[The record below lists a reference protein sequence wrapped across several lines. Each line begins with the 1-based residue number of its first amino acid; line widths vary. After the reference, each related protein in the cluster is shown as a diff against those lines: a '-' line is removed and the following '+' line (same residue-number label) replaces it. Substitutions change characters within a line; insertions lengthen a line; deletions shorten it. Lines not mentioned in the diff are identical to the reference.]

1 MITMPERL
9 AEAIEDL
16 ANPNRSEAE
25 PEEQSPPDAPRRR
38 SRLVRYTPA
47 PVLAVLV
54 AVAAVAAGW
63 AAYWALGLPAV
74 ATPVRDAGLP
84 YGALRLLTAVV
95 AAVLVGAAVARICHP
110 AQTLRRELRSSVTA
124 SRRRSTRTPLFR
136 AVVLAAVVGAGLAAV
151 LTWRLTGEV
160 FPREDAGTAA
170 ATIRAA
176 LPLLAGAAA
185 AVLLVL
191 VFRRQLD
198 TERGRFAERFGAAS
212 AQLGDA
218 EAATRIAGVFAL
230 AAAAD
235 ESSTFARRQQCIDVL
250 CGYLRLP
257 YDPEFGANHLAEL
270 VSTTTWTATAPAT
283 NIEESRRQAI
293 RQNDK
298 EVRQSVVRVLTGRLQ
313 RDADASWAGNDFDFT
328 GVLFEDASFAGAE
341 FRGRRV
347 RFDGATFSGDTT
359 SFEGA
364 AFDADRVSFDGARF
378 LTRITTFAGA
388 RFRAGHVSFDRAVLE
403 GADVSFDDTRFT
415 GEDVSFREV
424 AFAGEKTSF
433 GGAKFK
439 CLHAAF
445 DSPAKWRHVTF
456 DWEKPQ
462 SPGGSPQT
470 IPRCIGP
477 RPWPPTLSEDQ
488 LVEKKGV
495 RKSMEAA
502 RG

>member
-1 MITMPERL
+1 MPERL
-9 AEAIEDL
+9 ADAIEEL
-16 ANPNRSEAE
+16 SKPNRSDAE

-38 SRLVRYTPA
+38 RRLVRYTPA

-54 AVAAVAAGW
+54 AAAAVAAGW
-63 AAYWALGLPAV
+63 AVYWALGLPAV
-74 ATPVRDAGLP
+74 SSRAHDAGLP
-84 YGALRLLTAVV
+84 FGALRLACAVV
-95 AAVLVGAAVARICHP
+95 AALLVGAAVARICHP
-110 AQTLRRELRSSVTA
+110 AQTLRRELRSSLTA
-124 SRRRSTRTPLFR
+124 SRRRATRIPLFG
-136 AVVLAAVVGAGLAAV
+136 AVVLAAVLGAGVAAV
-151 LTWRLTGEV
+151 LTWKLTGEV
-160 FPREDAGTAA
+160 FPAG
-170 ATIRAA
+170 ATDTSSSTLRAA
-176 LPLLAGAAA
+176 LPLLIGAAV
-185 AVLLVL
+185 AVLVVL

-198 TERGRFAERFGAAS
+198 AERGRFAERFGAAS

-293 RQNDK
+293 RQNDGA
-298 EVRQSVVRVLTGRLQ
+298 VRQTVVRVIAGRLQ

-328 GVLFEDASFAGAE
+328 GVLFEDASFAGAV

-347 RFDGATFSGDTT
+347 RFDGATFSGDAT

-378 LTRITTFAGA
+378 VTPVTTFASA
-388 RFRAGHVSFDRAVLE
+388 RLRAGQVSFDRAVFD
-403 GADVSFDDTRFT
+403 GADVSFEDIRFN

-424 AFAGEKTSF
+424 AFAGDSTSF
-433 GGAKFK
+433 ARAKFK

-445 DSPAKWRHVTF
+445 DAPVTWRAVTF
-456 DWEKPQ
+456 DWEKPET
-462 SPGGSPQT
+462 PGGSPQT

-495 RKSMEAA
+495 RKSIEAA
-502 RG
+502 LG

>member
-9 AEAIEDL
+9 ADAIEEL
-16 ANPNRSEAE
+16 SKPNRSDAE
-25 PEEQSPPDAPRRR
+25 PEAQTPPDAPRRR

-54 AVAAVAAGW
+54 VVVAVAACW
-63 AAYWALGLPAV
+63 AVFWALGLPAV
-74 ATPVRDAGLP
+74 AAPVRDAGLP
-84 YGALRLLTAVV
+84 FGPLRLGCAVL
-95 AAVLVGAAVARICHP
+95 AAVLAGVAVARICHP
-110 AQTLRRELRSSVTA
+110 AQTLRRELRSVVTA
-124 SRRRSTRTPLFR
+124 SRRRSTRTPLFG
-136 AVVLAAVVGAGLAAV
+136 AVVLAAVLGAGLAAA
-151 LTWRLTGEV
+151 LTWKVTGEV
-160 FPREDAGTAA
+160 LPSGAA
-170 ATIRAA
+170 DTSASTMRAA
-176 LPLLAGAAA
+176 LPLLVGAAV
-185 AVLLVL
+185 AVVLVL

-198 TERGRFAERFGAAS
+198 AERGRFAERFGAAS

-293 RQNDK
+293 RQNDG
-298 EVRQSVVRVLTGRLQ
+298 EVRQTAVRVLTARLQ

-328 GVLFEDASFAGAE
+328 GVLFEDASFAGAV

-347 RFDGATFSGDTT
+347 RFDGATFSGKAT
-359 SFEGA
+359 SFEDA

-378 LTRITTFAGA
+378 VTPATAFAGA
-388 RFRAGHVSFDRAVLE
+388 RFRAGVVSFDGAVLE
-403 GADVSFDDTRFT
+403 GADVSFEDTRFT
-415 GEDVSFREV
+415 GEDVSFRKV
-424 AFAGEKTSF
+424 AFAGDKTSF
-433 GGAKFK
+433 ARAKFK
-439 CLHAAF
+439 CLRAAF
-445 DSPAKWRHVTF
+445 DAPVTWRAVTF
-456 DWEKPQ
+456 DWEKPET
-462 SPGGSPQT
+462 PGGSPQT